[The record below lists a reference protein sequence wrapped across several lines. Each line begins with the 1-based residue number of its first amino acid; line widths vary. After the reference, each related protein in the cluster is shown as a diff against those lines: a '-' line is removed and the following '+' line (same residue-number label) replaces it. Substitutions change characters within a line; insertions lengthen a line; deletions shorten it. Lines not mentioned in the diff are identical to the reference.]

1 MNGHFTCNRREKR
14 LLTELSSTGGRKQQF
29 ETLLITNY
37 LMSSIKKTADYSTF
51 EKRYSFFY
59 SILTV
64 TKQFRRSWL
73 FYDWVFLN
81 LFVLATFVLLI

>member
-1 MNGHFTCNRREKR
+1 
-14 LLTELSSTGGRKQQF
+14 
-29 ETLLITNY
+29 
-37 LMSSIKKTADYSTF
+37 MSSIKKTAYYSKF
-51 EKRYSFFY
+51 ETRYSFFY

>member
-14 LLTELSSTGGRKQQF
+14 LLTELSSTGGKKTTVR
-29 ETLLITNY
+29 NSANN
-37 LMSSIKKTADYSTF
+37 LMSSIKKTDYYSKF
-51 EKRYSFFY
+51 ETPYSFFY